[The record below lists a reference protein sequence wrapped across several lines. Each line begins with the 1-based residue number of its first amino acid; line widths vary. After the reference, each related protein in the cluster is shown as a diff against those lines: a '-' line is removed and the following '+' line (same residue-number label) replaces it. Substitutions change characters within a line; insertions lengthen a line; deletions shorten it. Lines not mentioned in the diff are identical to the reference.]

1 DAVCAIF
8 YTGDIS
14 IVDNGDV
21 LGLKVFFERL
31 GDVIIESRAELR
43 TTVQDG
49 DLGAKLRKHRGK
61 FHANGATANN
71 DQRLWGFLQVLCG
84 GGINNTRRINPRD
97 IGKDRF
103 GAGIDNDGGR
113 GNS

>member
-1 DAVCAIF
+1 GRGRLASNSKEHIRVIHAVFGIEIVIARADAVCAIF

-61 FHANGATANN
+61 FHANGTAANN
-71 DQRLWGFLQVLCG
+71 DQRLRGFFQML
-84 GGINNTRRINPRD
+84 
-97 IGKDRF
+97 
-103 GAGIDNDGGR
+103 R
-113 GNS
+113 G